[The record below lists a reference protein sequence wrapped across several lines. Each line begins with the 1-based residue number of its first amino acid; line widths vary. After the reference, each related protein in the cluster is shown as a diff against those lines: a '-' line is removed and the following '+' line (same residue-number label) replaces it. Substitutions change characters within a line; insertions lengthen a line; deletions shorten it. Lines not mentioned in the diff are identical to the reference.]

1 MLPNFSTRFLS
12 LFLLF
17 FLSIFFQRIPQ
28 NSNIPLIDIQNI
40 YFLLSKL
47 LLLLFCFIFV
57 IPLSLNVLFL
67 VFTTY
72 PNLLLLF
79 FPRPQKT
86 FPHFL
91 VIQRSRN
98 INGYLSQILKTKIF
112 VKSPSTIK
120 FNHFGLNTISLAF
133 L

>member
-91 VIQRSRN
+91 VIKRSRN